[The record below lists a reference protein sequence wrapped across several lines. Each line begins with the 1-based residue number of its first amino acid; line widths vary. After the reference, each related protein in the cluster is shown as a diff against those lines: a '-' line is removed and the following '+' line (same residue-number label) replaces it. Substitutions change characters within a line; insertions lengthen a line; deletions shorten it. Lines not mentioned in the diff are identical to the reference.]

1 MAYNTF
7 PSVTRASAPG
17 VGNDST
23 QGFVVGSQWTD
34 TSAAPR
40 QIYLCT
46 DASAGAAVWVSAGGV
61 TAHTGLT
68 TLGWSAAGH
77 TGTTNSV
84 ACFSNTGA
92 ALTAQATVEGTV
104 LSYTGGVLQ
113 FVAMTAAVA
122 LVNSRNINV
131 EYLPLNATVLPSSDA
146 IVVAGTVV

>member
-1 MAYNTF
+1 VSYQTF
-7 PSVTRASAPG
+7 PSKTSAGAPPATDD
-17 VGNDST
+17 NT
-23 QGFVVGSQWTD
+23 KGFVVGSQWVD
-34 TSAAPR
+34 TSVSPR
-40 QIYLCT
+40 KAYICT
-46 DASAGAAVWVSAGGV
+46 DASTGAAVWLSAGGV
-61 TAHTGLT
+61 SAHPSLT
-68 TLGWSAAGH
+68 TLGWSASGH

-146 IVVAGTVV
+146 IVVTGTVV

>member
-17 VGNDST
+17 VGDDST

-40 QIYLCT
+40 KIYLCT

-77 TGTTNSV
+77 TGTSQSV
-84 ACFSNTGA
+84 ACFDGTGA
-92 ALTAQATVEGTV
+92 AQTVQATAEGSV
-104 LSYTGGVLQ
+104 LTYTGGVLT
-113 FVAMTAAVA
+113 FAVFAMAVTYLSEKGYEINYNIGFTDAASSAATAAGAMV
-122 LVNSRNINV
+122 
-131 EYLPLNATVLPSSDA
+131 
-146 IVVAGTVV
+146 